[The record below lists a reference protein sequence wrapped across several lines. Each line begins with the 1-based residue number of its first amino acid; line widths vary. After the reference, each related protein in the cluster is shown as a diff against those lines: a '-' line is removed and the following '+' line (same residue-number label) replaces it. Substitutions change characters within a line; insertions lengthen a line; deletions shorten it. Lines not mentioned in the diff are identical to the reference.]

1 MQTLCAHSEENT
13 HHHSGD
19 HVVSPAVSN
28 PTWRRHPFLVLAC
41 MLMTLCCMFVGSL
54 NIAPQA
60 SALTVPGIDRQDDA
74 GSSLSP
80 CEQALKSGLR
90 NQRQMEYAM
99 PSSYRLLSAESARH
113 QWNEV
118 AVQCSERFAEGTV
131 RSALA
136 TYRAQRLAAQL
147 KIKLSD
153 APSPVLTESLQWD
166 MDANEASAL
175 SVAEDREA
183 FALEVLAARKNADQR
198 LYRLSDQRKLNA
210 QLLADAVEQED
221 DARQR
226 VYSVAALLG
235 NKSDTTVDPS
245 NGVQAPTVAVLEMN
259 CALEQLQ
266 ALADTEEAKSSDGD
280 EQSAREQT
288 LVEASELIAAHMYQ
302 AFTDGYPAVESLLLR

>member
-1 MQTLCAHSEENT
+1 
-13 HHHSGD
+13 
-19 HVVSPAVSN
+19 
-28 PTWRRHPFLVLAC
+28 
-41 MLMTLCCMFVGSL
+41 MFAGSL
-54 NIAPQA
+54 STTTQA
-60 SALTVPGIDRQDDA
+60 SALTVPGIDRQDDNE
-74 GSSLSP
+74 SSLSP

-90 NQRQMEYAM
+90 SQQQMSYAM

-118 AVQCSERFAEGTV
+118 AVQCPERFAEGTV
-131 RSALA
+131 HSALA
-136 TYRAQRLAAQL
+136 TYQAQRLATQL

-153 APSPVLTESLQWD
+153 APSPALTESLQWD
-166 MDANEASAL
+166 MDADEASAL

-245 NGVQAPTVAVLEMN
+245 NGMQAPTVAVLEMN

-266 ALADTEEAKSSDGD
+266 ALADTEEAESSDGD
-280 EQSAREQT
+280 KQSAREQT
-288 LVEASELIAAHMYQ
+288 LAAASNLIAAHMYQ